1 MAGNKK
7 NRYLFVF
14 VLGIVFLLVVLSYLK
29 PGDEKPAPTTAPGK
43 RVAAAGPSFQ
53 EVASKIFGQAVGPD
67 DSGEKYVFG
76 LTATYTGPENILP
89 GEGKYK
95 DLFYFLPV
103 IRWYDPAH
111 YYTSTQEV
119 EGTFKQEECII
130 CHTAQTPT
138 IVKDWK
144 VSRHATPPE
153 GKEGATCV
161 KCHGSNHMQLTLP
174 THETC
179 KECHPTQVAG
189 HTGSGLGGH
198 SYAFHI
204 NTVEF
209 DWHVGKPPE
218 EVSACAEC
226 HGIIENRCDG
236 CHTRHK
242 FSAAESRRPS
252 ACMMCHQGV
261 DHAEWE
267 AWMGSTHG
275 AIYEAEGNTWDWN
288 KPAKGD
294 NYRVPSCSYCHMRD
308 GEHNTQA
315 FSTTYSD
322 MGMFLVDRGALKW
335 NSKRDSWVNV
345 CKNCHSPRFA
355 RDFLEAMDE
364 AINVSFAKWRE
375 AVNVVVGCYLEGV
388 IDPMP
393 ADLAPDWYGHYT
405 FSLLPG
411 GEPRMYNI
419 SNIERL
425 AFEMIC
431 YQIARIYK
439 ARAHGSLMH
448 ATYTHGAFPA
458 DRQLTQIKAEASK
471 LKRMARLE
479 KHYGIQHKA
488 FDFWKH
494 GEYTDLLTG
503 WKRKDGDLHPE
514 ECLHGS
520 HPCRGESH

>member
-1 MAGNKK
+1 MEKGEESNMTKWKGKA
-7 NRYLFVF
+7 L
-14 VLGIVFLLVVLSYLK
+14 VLTTVAAIAAFMFMYNSSAK
-29 PGDEKPAPTTAPGK
+29 IATAEEAAPT
-43 RVAAAGPSFQ
+43 FQ
-53 EVASKIFGQAVGPD
+53 DVASKIYGQAVGRD
-67 DSGEKYVFG
+67 DSGEKYIFG
-76 LTATYTGPENILP
+76 LTATYTGPEEIFP

-95 DLFYFLPV
+95 DFFYFLPV

-119 EGTFKQEECII
+119 EGVFKNQECVL
-130 CHTAQTPT
+130 CHMVQTPG

-144 VSRHATPPE
+144 RSAHSKPPE
-153 GKEGATCV
+153 GKEGAGCV
-161 KCHGSNHMQLTLP
+161 KCHGADHMKLFMP
-174 THETC
+174 THQEC
-179 KECHPTQVAG
+179 RECHETQAIG
-189 HTGSGLGGH
+189 HCGSYLGGH

-204 NTVEF
+204 NTIEF

-236 CHTRHK
+236 CHTRHV
-242 FSAAESRRPS
+242 FSAAEAKKPT
-252 ACMMCHQGV
+252 ACMMCHQGI

-267 AWMGSTHG
+267 AWSGSMHG
-275 AIYEAEGNTWDWN
+275 AIYAAESHTWDFS
-288 KPAKGD
+288 KPLKPG
-294 NYRVPSCSYCHMRD
+294 NYRVPTCAYCHMQG
-308 GEHNTQA
+308 GEHNTTA

-322 MGMFLVDRGALKW
+322 MGMFLVDRGAPRWKA
-335 NSKRDSWVNV
+335 KRDAWVNV
-345 CKNCHSPRFA
+345 CKGCHSPRFA
-355 RDFLEAMDE
+355 ADILEAMDE
-364 AINVSFAKWRE
+364 AVNISFTKWRE
-375 AVNVVVGCYLEGV
+375 AVNIVVGLYLEGI

-393 ADLAPDWYGHYT
+393 ADLAPDFYGHYT

-419 SNIERL
+419 SNVERL

-448 ATYTHGAFPA
+448 STYTHGAFPA
-458 DRQLTQIKAEASK
+458 DRHLTQIKAEASM
-471 LKRMARLE
+471 LKRLVRLE
-479 KHYGIQHKA
+479 KEAGIEHTA

-503 WKRKDGDLHPE
+503 YKRKEGDIHKE

-520 HPCRGESH
+520 HPCRGEEAH